1 MPWKVRELAGLATA
15 SFATLVTGLDF
26 PLNNYYMQS
35 VTSYRLGVKMDFV
48 RELGVLALGSRLRR
62 LSDRVMASG
71 QQVYRMTEIDFEP
84 RWFPV
89 YRLLADHGAQ
99 TVGDCA
105 RELGLTHAAVS
116 QTAAAMS
123 KRGITT
129 SREDAADARRRML
142 ELTDKGR
149 SLLPLLQDIWSDIES
164 SIRDVVDYGG
174 VDILAALEGI
184 EQALTV
190 QSLSER
196 ASEHRAERLM
206 NAVDIIDFEPALR
219 DHFRDLN
226 VEWLEKFFE
235 VEPVDRELLWN
246 PERII
251 EDGGVILFARINQ
264 TIVGTCALLNQDEGW
279 ELSKMAVTESYQGR
293 KIGKALMLAT
303 LERARTMG
311 IEKLFLNTNSTLTA
325 AIAMYRKMG
334 FRVTQTGQQQKYQR
348 SDLTMELTL

>member
-1 MPWKVRELAGLATA
+1 
-15 SFATLVTGLDF
+15 
-26 PLNNYYMQS
+26 
-35 VTSYRLGVKMDFV
+35 MDFV

-62 LSDRVMASG
+62 LSDRIMASG

-105 RELGLTHAAVS
+105 RQLGLTHAAVS

-129 SREDAADARRRML
+129 SREDSEDARRRLL

-149 SLLPLLQDIWSDIES
+149 SLLPLLSDIWSDIEA
-164 SIRDVVDYGG
+164 SIRDVVEYGG

-196 ASEHRAERLM
+196 ASEHRAARLM
-206 NAVDIIDFEPALR
+206 DAVEIIDFEPALGE
-219 DHFRDLN
+219 HFRDLN
-226 VEWLEKFFE
+226 VEWLEKYFE
-235 VEPVDRELLWN
+235 VEPVDREVLWN

-251 EDGGVILFARINQ
+251 EDGGVILFARINE
-264 TIVGTCALLNQDEGW
+264 TIVGTCAILKQKEGW
-279 ELSKMAVTESYQGR
+279 ELSKMAVTARYQGR

-303 LERARTMG
+303 LERARSMG
-311 IEKLFLNTNSTLTA
+311 IETLFLITNSTLTP
-325 AIAMYRKMG
+325 AISMYRKMG
-334 FRVTQTGQQQKYQR
+334 FRVTQSGQHPKYQR
-348 SDLTMELTL
+348 GDLMMEMSL

>member
-1 MPWKVRELAGLATA
+1 
-15 SFATLVTGLDF
+15 
-26 PLNNYYMQS
+26 
-35 VTSYRLGVKMDFV
+35 MDFV

-62 LSDRVMASG
+62 LSDRIMASG

-89 YRLLADHGAQ
+89 YRLLADGGSK

-116 QTAAAMS
+116 QTAAAMA

-129 SREDAADARRRML
+129 SREDSDDARRRLL

-149 SLLPLLQDIWSDIES
+149 GLLPQLRHIWSDIEA
-164 SIRDVVDYGG
+164 SISDVVEYGG
-174 VDILAALEGI
+174 VDILAALAGI

-196 ASEHRAERLM
+196 AAEHRATRLM
-206 NAVDIIDFEPALR
+206 DAIDIVDFKPEYRED
-219 DHFRDLN
+219 FRDLN
-226 VEWLEKFFE
+226 VEWLEKYFV
-235 VEPVDRELLWN
+235 VEPVDREILWN

-251 EDGGVILFARINQ
+251 EDGGVILFAKSNDA
-264 TIVGTCALLNQDEGW
+264 IVGTCALLKQGDGW
-279 ELSKMAVTESYQGR
+279 ELSKMAVTEEHQGR

-303 LERARTMG
+303 LERARSMG
-311 IEKLFLNTNSTLTA
+311 IEKLFLITNSTLTP
-325 AIAMYRKMG
+325 AIAMYRKVG
-334 FRVTQTGQQQKYQR
+334 FRVTQSGQHPKYER
-348 SDLTMELTL
+348 GDLMMEMSL

>member
-1 MPWKVRELAGLATA
+1 M
-15 SFATLVTGLDF
+15 S
-26 PLNNYYMQS
+26 
-35 VTSYRLGVKMDFV
+35 
-48 RELGVLALGSRLRR
+48 
-62 LSDRVMASG
+62 SG

-89 YRLLADHGAQ
+89 YRLLADGGAK

-116 QTAAAMS
+116 QTATAMA

-129 SREDAADARRRML
+129 SREDSEDARRRLL

-149 SLLPLLQDIWSDIES
+149 SLLPLLRDIWSDIEA
-164 SIRDVVDYGG
+164 SISDVVEYGG

-196 ASEHRAERLM
+196 AAEHRAGRLM
-206 NAVDIIDFEPALR
+206 EAVDIVDFKPEYR

-226 VEWLEKFFE
+226 VEWLEKYFV
-235 VEPVDRELLWN
+235 VEPIDREVLWN

-251 EDGGVILFARINQ
+251 EDGGVILFAKINQ
-264 TIVGTCALLNQDEGW
+264 TIVGTCALLKQDDGW

-303 LERARTMG
+303 LERARSMG
-311 IEKLFLNTNSTLTA
+311 IAKLFLVTSSTLTP

-334 FRVTQTGQQQKYQR
+334 FRVTQSGQHPKYQR
-348 SDLTMELTL
+348 GDLVMEMTL